1 MRIQTTLTLVS
12 LSFLIFT
19 CSEPKSDNTLSFG
32 IYFLADS
39 EITEEETFEAD
50 IDSFDLEEDAWVS
63 NSDIEFYDY
72 STHCIYLKEDKSHYF
87 ENYDGRYYQFTP
99 VLSKK
104 PFVVVSG
111 GNRVYVGA
119 LHSGLLSLAPAGP
132 YMDESDVGYFPADV
146 MHISKAWGNDEDIR
160 SHPKIKEALIAQDLF
175 HAGLT
180 IQLLSFQVLDNSDTS
195 TVEYRI
201 RINNNDQDDLYV
213 LDPAK
218 MGSTLFHYYT
228 NGPDLWDTSIPGQPI
243 YLYSEYKSVE
253 SPEPYHSWAVG
264 WFTLIESDNS
274 IERTIQLK
282 GYPSIP
288 DGTYTANMKFASP
301 SNIDKESRYV
311 ADGRIWIGSISSN
324 ELEITIQ

>member
-1 MRIQTTLTLVS
+1 MRIHTTLALVS
-12 LSFLIFT
+12 LSMLIFA
-19 CSEPKSDNTLSFG
+19 CSEPKVVNYPFE

-39 EITEEETFEAD
+39 DISEHEAFEVDINTLVLSEEP
-50 IDSFDLEEDAWVS
+50 WVS
-63 NSDIEFYDY
+63 SSDIEFYDY
-72 STHCIYLKEDKSHYF
+72 SSHCIYLKEDKSHFF
-87 ENYDGRYYQFTP
+87 ENYDGGFYQFTP

-104 PFVVVSG
+104 PFVVVSEET
-111 GNRVYVGA
+111 RVYVGA

-132 YMDESDVGYFPADV
+132 YMDEMDVGGYPADV
-146 MHISKAWGNDEDIR
+146 MHISRAWGNDEDLR
-160 SHPKIKEALIAQDLF
+160 SDPDIKNTLIGQGLF

-180 IQLLSFQVLDNSDTS
+180 IELFSFHILENSDTS
-195 TVEYRI
+195 TVEYSI

-218 MGSTLFHYYT
+218 MGSSLFHYYT